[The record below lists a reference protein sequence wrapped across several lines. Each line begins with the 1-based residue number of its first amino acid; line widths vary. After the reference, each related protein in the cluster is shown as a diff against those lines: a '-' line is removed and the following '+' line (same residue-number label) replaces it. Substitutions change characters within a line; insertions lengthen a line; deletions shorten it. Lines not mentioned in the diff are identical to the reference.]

1 MELSWPILTALFV
14 VGILSSV
21 INIVAGGGSYLN
33 LPLLIFAGLP
43 PGVAN
48 GTNRVGVL
56 AGLTTGTYKFVRA
69 GLLRRADLLYY
80 CLPAAL
86 GGVLGAW
93 LALQIDDRSLRIVL
107 AILMF
112 FGSWTVIRRPSPSEE
127 GEEPS
132 PRLGLAWALFFAVG
146 VYGGFI
152 QAGTGFFALAATG
165 MLGLGIK
172 RGNAVKTLMNLC
184 MTLPALAVFASNAK
198 VHWPTGLALAAGM
211 AVGGVLG
218 VKLSQNSKPATL
230 KKLVAGA
237 ILLSAVFVIKPL
249 VLP

>member
-1 MELSWPILTALFV
+1 MELSWPILAALFA

-43 PGVAN
+43 PTVAN

-56 AGLTTGTYKFVRA
+56 AGLLTGTYKFVRA
-69 GLLRRADLLYY
+69 GRLRWIDLFHY
-80 CLPAAL
+80 CLPAAF
-86 GGVLGAW
+86 GGILGAW
-93 LALQIDDRSLRIVL
+93 LALQIDDKSLRVVL

-112 FGSWTVIRRPSPSEE
+112 FGSWTVIRRPTPPEQV
-127 GEEPS
+127 EEPE
-132 PRLGLAWALFFAVG
+132 PRVMLAWVLFFLVG
-146 VYGGFI
+146 IYGGFI

-165 MLGLGIK
+165 LLGLEIK

-184 MTLPALAVFASNAK
+184 MTLPALVMFASNGM
-198 VHWPTGLALAAGM
+198 VHWPTGLALGAGM

-218 VKLSQNSKPATL
+218 VNLSQSSKPATL

-237 ILLSAVFVIKPL
+237 ILISAFFVVKPL
-249 VLP
+249 LL